1 MECFDSG
8 EDVVRA
14 LEPASHGVA
23 HGHGFECVVES
34 VGVGGDEVL
43 YGGFC
48 EYFDAQCGSFFFVE
62 RSHHVV
68 EEFCE
73 FFCVFL

>member
-1 MECFDSG
+1 M
-8 EDVVRA
+8 
-14 LEPASHGVA
+14 
-23 HGHGFECVVES
+23 
-34 VGVGGDEVL
+34 GGDEVL